1 MSRLLSL
8 IGYGFMLFCGCWAV
22 PVACAFGPHLAPVET
37 PIDQAVARISGNTL
51 TAVRVVME
59 HVYETREEAY
69 PVTVKVAK
77 TINDPATQQPKVVYE
92 DQTEMRT
99 RTVTVTRPVYK
110 QMMLRYDVDNVHA
123 ADLSGAK
130 LDAATLKIR
139 LAKQGLVL
147 TSLMGPAVPENFTL
161 LFKPETIVLDLS
173 RSMPMVP
180 PPPLA
185 PAPPAGPADVIA
197 APLPM
202 DIELPKNADIPP
214 QFRLASI
221 DADGQFALKAVATQ
235 AMTSTRYVTR
245 QQSRVVDGK
254 EITATVCVPIS
265 VTERRESSH
274 TVNYP
279 ATAVSGITVDERPL
293 DDRHRAGL
301 KSHEIPVVVG
311 ANGKRV
317 EAFWLQN
324 IKPNMLVL
332 TVPPAQ
338 GALSPPATSPMA
350 APGIRITPPSP
361 MPLSTPLPPAPVV
374 PRE

>member
-1 MSRLLSL
+1 MCRLLAMV
-8 IGYGFMLFCGCWAV
+8 GCGFVLFCGCLAL
-22 PVACAFGPHLAPVET
+22 PVAYANGPHFPPVET
-37 PIDQAVARISGNTL
+37 PIDQAVARVSGNTL

-59 HVYETREEAY
+59 HVYETRQETY
-69 PVTVKVAK
+69 PVTVKVAR
-77 TINDPATQQPKVVYE
+77 TVNDPATQQPKVVYE
-92 DQTEMRT
+92 DQTETRT
-99 RTVTVTRPVYK
+99 RNVAVTRPVYK
-110 QMMLRYDVDNVHA
+110 QVMLRYDIDNVHT

-130 LDAATLKIR
+130 IDAATLKIR

-147 TSLMGPAVPENFTL
+147 TSLMGPAVPEKFTL

-173 RSMPMVP
+173 RSMPMAP

-185 PAPPAGPADVIA
+185 PAPPTGPGDVIA
-197 APLPM
+197 APLPIE
-202 DIELPKNADIPP
+202 IELPRNADIPP

-221 DADGQFALKAVATQ
+221 DADGQFSLKAVATQ

-245 QQSRVVDGK
+245 QQSRVVDGR
-254 EITATVCVPIS
+254 ESTVTVCVPIS

-293 DDRHRAGL
+293 DDRHRVGL
-301 KSHEIPVVVG
+301 KSREIPVVVG
-311 ANGKRV
+311 ANGKGV

-332 TVPPAQ
+332 TVPSFQ
-338 GALSPPATSPMA
+338 GPLPPGQMAPPLASETIISPT
-350 APGIRITPPSP
+350 TP
-361 MPLSTPLPPAPVV
+361 MPVPVPLPPAPM